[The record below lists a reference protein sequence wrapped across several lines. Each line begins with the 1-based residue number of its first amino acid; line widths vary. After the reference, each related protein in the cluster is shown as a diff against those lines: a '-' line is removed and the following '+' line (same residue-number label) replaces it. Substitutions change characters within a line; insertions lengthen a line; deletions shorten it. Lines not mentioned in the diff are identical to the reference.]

1 MARRHDRAG
10 YRSPARLPTGP
21 NGLPLCR
28 WCGQECPT
36 RRNTFCGAPCVHE
49 HRIRTNSTYARREV
63 LERDHGICRECGV
76 DTLELYDLLRVTW
89 MTGRRRPGQ
98 DAAVNDA
105 IDVLLRE
112 HRLTRAD
119 FFGRR
124 SLWDCDHVHPWA
136 EGGHDL
142 GMDNLQTL
150 CIPCHRSKTAQQAQ
164 RRAHPLQI
172 GLFDE

>member
-1 MARRHDRAG
+1 MSRRHERAG
-10 YRSPARLPTGP
+10 YRTPSRLPRGP
-21 NGLPLCR
+21 NDLPLCR

-36 RRNTFCGAPCVHE
+36 RRNTFCRPACVHE
-49 HRIRTNSTYARREV
+49 HKIRTNPGYARSCV
-63 LERDHGICRECGV
+63 LARDRGICRACGV
-76 DTLELYDLLRVTW
+76 DTLELYDLIRATW
-89 MTGRRRPGQ
+89 ATRRRLP
-98 DAAVNDA
+98 DRDDDR
-105 IDVLLRE
+105 IDLLLRE

-124 SLWDCDHVHPWA
+124 TLWDCDHHHPWA

-142 GMDNLQTL
+142 GLDNLVTL
-150 CIPCHRSKTAQQAQ
+150 CIPCHRAKTAAQAQ